1 MEDAQNITTSQ
12 KITTYRLDPR
22 PSRFTIRVTASGL
35 LSAFGHNPL
44 IGVRDFSGEVQ
55 FDPEA
60 AQSASLRMRVPSRS
74 LEVADDVNEDD
85 VNEKDRREIER
96 IMHEQVLESNSYP
109 TIEFQ
114 SNEMKVTSSGPGQFR
129 AEISGELSLRGVTGH
144 QTIVARVTAS
154 GERLRA
160 SGEFSLYQTEY
171 GIQRV
176 TAAGGALKVKDERKA
191 PFEILASV
199 VRAQDTAAA

>member
-1 MEDAQNITTSQ
+1 MEETQ

-22 PSRFTIRVTASGL
+22 PSRFTIRVTAGGL

-44 IGVRDFSGEVQ
+44 IGVRDFNGEVQ
-55 FDPEA
+55 FDPASPE
-60 AQSASLRMRVPSRS
+60 SASVHVQVPARS
-74 LEVADDVNEDD
+74 LEVAGD

-96 IMHEQVLESNSYP
+96 IMHEQVLESDSYP
-109 TIEFQ
+109 LIEFQ
-114 SNEMKVTSSGPGQFR
+114 SSEVKVTSSGAGQFR
-129 AEISGELSLRGVTGH
+129 VEISGELSLHGVTRP

-160 SGEFSLYQTEY
+160 SGEFSIYQTEY
-171 GIQRV
+171 GIQLV
-176 TAAGGALKVKDERKA
+176 TVAGGALKVKDEVKA
-191 PFEILASV
+191 SFEILASA

>member
-22 PSRFTIRVTASGL
+22 PGRFIIRVTAGGL

-44 IGVRDFSGEVQ
+44 IGVRDFSGVQ

-114 SNEMKVTSSGPGQFR
+114 SNEMKVTPSGPGSF
-129 AEISGELSLRGVTGH
+129 
-144 QTIVARVTAS
+144 ARRFPGNFPCVGLPATRRS
-154 GERLRA
+154 SRA
-160 SGEFSLYQTEY
+160 SRPVASACVLPEFSLIRPSM
-171 GIQRV
+171 G
-176 TAAGGALKVKDERKA
+176 
-191 PFEILASV
+191 FSW
-199 VRAQDTAAA
+199 